1 MSEVIKSSG
10 NKAAGQ
16 IPLQW
21 SLQKKSTQQHKE
33 GQTFKLMSGFFH
45 QRWDDLTNM
54 EIIKGH
60 VDYELKPVFQ
70 QLL

>member
-1 MSEVIKSSG
+1 MKSSG
-10 NKAAGQ
+10 NKAAGH
-16 IPLQW
+16 IP
-21 SLQKKSTQQHKE
+21 LQKKSTQQHKE

-45 QRWDDLTNM
+45 QRWVDLTNM